1 MKRIFLFILIL
12 LTAEVKAFDIVELKL
27 PKSDIIVIKLFFR
40 TGSVDDP
47 ETRKGIA
54 NLTANLVADG
64 GTATLTSTQVQD
76 KLYPMAASISVSV
89 DKEVTIFTFQVH
101 RELLSSFYPIVRE
114 LILSPRFDSEDFTR
128 IKSNQ
133 QNYVEQ
139 VVRNSNDEE
148 YGKKL
153 LENFL
158 FVNNPFQ
165 SLVAG
170 TTSGVE
176 AITLEEVELFYNSH
190 FGAANLTVGI
200 AGNYTGE
207 FLMQLRKDYT
217 FMNPRV
223 EMPIRNDVQ
232 VTAKQGYNVKIIAK
246 DNALGSA
253 ISAGFPMD
261 ITRSNDDFAALMVAN
276 SWLGEH
282 RKSYSRLYKKI
293 REERSMNYGD
303 YTYIEWYSAGGSNM
317 LPRPGYPRSEN
328 YFSIWLRPVQ
338 TAKGLKGQYEE
349 LKDIETGHAHFA
361 IRMALS
367 EMSKL
372 LTNGMS
378 QKDFDLTRQFLR
390 SYMKLY
396 AQTPEQK
403 LGYLLDSKF
412 YGRNDWLAEA
422 DLLLAD
428 LTLDRVNEVMRR
440 YWQTSNM
447 EIVIV
452 TDRSEVVPLARSLRD
467 NAPSP
472 MTYSN
477 ALKAVLP
484 ETILAEDKEVQV
496 FPMKSVKV
504 EIFESNDMFR

>member
-1 MKRIFLFILIL
+1 
-12 LTAEVKAFDIVELKL
+12 
-27 PKSDIIVIKLFFR
+27 
-40 TGSVDDP
+40 
-47 ETRKGIA
+47 
-54 NLTANLVADG
+54 
-64 GTATLTSTQVQD
+64 
-76 KLYPMAASISVSV
+76 
-89 DKEVTIFTFQVH
+89 
-101 RELLSSFYPIVRE
+101 
-114 LILSPRFDSEDFTR
+114 
-128 IKSNQ
+128 
-133 QNYVEQ
+133 
-139 VVRNSNDEE
+139 
-148 YGKKL
+148 
-153 LENFL
+153 
-158 FVNNPFQ
+158 
-165 SLVAG
+165 
-170 TTSGVE
+170 
-176 AITLEEVELFYNSH
+176 
-190 FGAANLTVGI
+190 
-200 AGNYTGE
+200 
-207 FLMQLRKDYT
+207 
-217 FMNPRV
+217 
-223 EMPIRNDVQ
+223 
-232 VTAKQGYNVKIIAK
+232 
-246 DNALGSA
+246 
-253 ISAGFPMD
+253 
-261 ITRSNDDFAALMVAN
+261 
-276 SWLGEH
+276 
-282 RKSYSRLYKKI
+282 
-293 REERSMNYGD
+293 MNYGD